1 MKFLE
6 FTTTLGNKVLL
17 NINQIESIVYYPN
30 NNENF
35 RYIIHVNQSEYGLTE
50 TDYNRITQT
59 IDKVDHL

>member
-17 NINQIESIVYYPN
+17 NINQIEAISYYPN
-30 NNENF
+30 NNEKYK
-35 RYIIHVNQSEYGLTE
+35 YIIHVNDNEYGLTE